1 MRKSGGAG
9 LSNRFLLPRLINV
22 AMQRDDATRLRA
34 AYVPRAT
41 GTVLEVGIG
50 SGLNLPHYAH
60 GVRRLY
66 GIDPS
71 AELLAMADA
80 QISSAAFPVDLSRQS
95 AERIQLA
102 DATVDTVVVTWSLC
116 SIENPRA
123 ALGEIRRVLKP
134 GGRFIFVEHGLA
146 PDAEVQRWQNRLT
159 PVWRRLAGGCHLNR
173 PIADLIRESGFA
185 IADLKTEYLPG
196 PRPMTFMYEGI
207 AHANDSS
214 RTRR

>member
-1 MRKSGGAG
+1 MQRTGVPG
-9 LSNRFLLPRLINV
+9 LYNRFVLPRLINV

-34 AYVPRAT
+34 AYVPGAT

-50 SGLNLPHYAH
+50 SGLNLPHYAP
-60 GVRRLY
+60 GVRHLY

-80 QISSAAFPVDLSRQS
+80 QTSSAAFPVDLSRQS

-116 SIENPRA
+116 SIENPGA

-146 PDAEVQRWQNRLT
+146 PDAQVQRWQNRLT

-185 IADLKTEYLPG
+185 ITDLKTEYLPG

>member
-1 MRKSGGAG
+1 MRRAGVSG
-9 LSNRFLLPRLINV
+9 LYNRFILPRLINF

-34 AYVPRAT
+34 AYVPGAT

-60 GVRRLY
+60 GVRHLY

-71 AELLAMADA
+71 AELLAMATA
-80 QISSAAFPVDLSRQS
+80 QTSSAPFPVDLSRQS
-95 AERIQLA
+95 AERIQLT

-123 ALGEIRRVLKP
+123 ALAEIRRVLKP

-146 PDAEVQRWQNRLT
+146 PDADVQRWQNRLT

-185 IADLKTEYLPG
+185 IADLKMEYLPG

-214 RTRR
+214 RTRS

>member
-1 MRKSGGAG
+1 LVIYG
-9 LSNRFLLPRLINV
+9 RFVLPRLIHF
-22 AMQRDDATRLRA
+22 AMQREDATRLRA
-34 AYVPRAT
+34 AYVPKAA
-41 GTVLEVGIG
+41 GAVLEVGIG
-50 SGLNLPHYAH
+50 SGLNLSHYAP
-60 GVRRLY
+60 GVTHLY

-71 AELLAMADA
+71 AELLAMA
-80 QISSAAFPVDLSRQS
+80 AAHTAAAPFPVELFRQG
-95 AERIQLA
+95 AERIPLPDEA
-102 DATVDTVVVTWSLC
+102 VDTVVMTWSLC
-116 SIENPRA
+116 SIEHPRA

-159 PVWRRLAGGCHLNR
+159 PVWRRVAGGCHLNR

-185 IADLKTEYLPG
+185 IADLKTEYVPG

-214 RTRR
+214 RARS

>member
-1 MRKSGGAG
+1 
-9 LSNRFLLPRLINV
+9 
-22 AMQRDDATRLRA
+22 MQRDDATRLRA
-34 AYVPRAT
+34 AYVPKGDRYGSRGRHRFGSESAALRARRRDTFT
-41 GTVLEVGIG
+41 GSIPPRSSSRWRPRT
-50 SGLNLPHYAH
+50 P
-60 GVRRLY
+60 RRL
-66 GIDPS
+66 P
-71 AELLAMADA
+71 
-80 QISSAAFPVDLSRQS
+80 FPVDLSRQS

-146 PDAEVQRWQNRLT
+146 PDADVQRWQNRLT

-214 RTRR
+214 RTRS

>member
-1 MRKSGGAG
+1 MQRMSVPD
-9 LSNRFLLPRLINV
+9 LYNRFVLPRLINF

-34 AYVPRAT
+34 AYVPKAT
-41 GTVLEVGIG
+41 GTVLEIGIG

-60 GVRRLY
+60 GVGHLY

-71 AELLAMADA
+71 AELLAMATA
-80 QISSAAFPVDLSRQS
+80 HASSAPFPVDLTRQS

-123 ALGEIRRVLKP
+123 ALDEIRRVLKP

-146 PDAEVQRWQNRLT
+146 PDADVQRWQNRLT

-185 IADLKTEYLPG
+185 IPDLKTEYLPG
-196 PRPMTFMYEGI
+196 PRPMTFMFEGI

-214 RTRR
+214 RVRS